1 MIRRNVFAAAVL
13 ALVTFFGST
22 HFVHAEDQA
31 SAVRLPAGKSCQG
44 TLQIRGTTYK
54 LEQAVA
60 YSSIVL
66 DENSIN
72 VLLSSVAIP
81 VDKLK
86 TALNDG
92 NDDKFIFFQPNVKI
106 TFSKEGNARFFNAYG
121 DGGSVSAS
129 GSDLKGQ
136 LVVKNGRVKGKCVY
150 TPDEKNDAKK
160 NGFDVQFDL
169 ALIPIPPAYLEKI
182 AAEKAML
189 TEKRAKAEKD
199 RKAKEKQDAAK
210 AAAAELNGP
219 KARSLPLPQG
229 ATNVEYQKLTGQIRC
244 QSPADV
250 VTTANYLA
258 QQLGAQGWTAGRDLI
273 RPKSA
278 IMKRTKGDATL
289 SIFVRP
295 GDGTTNVQ
303 IISKGLSWSE
313 TAPTVSK
320 P

>member
-1 MIRRNVFAAAVL
+1 MIRRSSTAAAAL
-13 ALVTFFGST
+13 ALVSLLGNTRL
-22 HFVHAEDQA
+22 VQAEDQA
-31 SAVRLPAGKSCQG
+31 GAVSLPAGKACQG

-72 VLLSSVAIP
+72 VLLSSAVIP
-81 VDKLK
+81 IDKLK
-86 TALNDG
+86 AALNDG

-129 GSDLKGQ
+129 GPDLKGQ
-136 LVVKNGRVKGKCVY
+136 LVVKNGRVKGKCTY
-150 TPDEKNDAKK
+150 TPDEKK
-160 NGFDVQFDL
+160 NGFDVQFNL
-169 ALIPIPPAYLEKI
+169 ALIPIPQAYLDKI
-182 AAEKAML
+182 AAEKAMQQ
-189 TEKRAKAEKD
+189 EKRAKAETQ
-199 RKAKEKQDAAK
+199 RKAKEEQDAAK

-244 QSPADV
+244 QCPSDV

-258 QQLGAQGWTAGRDLI
+258 QQFSAQGWAAGRDLI

-289 SIFVRP
+289 SIVVRP

-303 IISKGLSWSE
+303 IISKGLSWAE
-313 TAPTVSK
+313 TAPAAGK
-320 P
+320 QQ